1 MTLRRAQW
9 SDGGIELEAVEP
21 APLPEGWVRLRV
33 AACGICG
40 SDLHMLRH
48 HLLRVP
54 GASPGHEFVGYPLDG
69 PPGLADAL
77 YAVEPRTWCGKCGFC
92 AQGQRHLCPLG
103 KLLGVTAPGGLAE
116 SVDAPLASLH
126 RVPSGV
132 EALLASLSEPL
143 AVCVRAL
150 DLAQL
155 EAGSRVLVLGAG
167 SIGLLAGLLAR
178 DRSAAVAIS
187 ARHPQ
192 QRAAAAKLGL
202 AALGED
208 DVAAWA
214 RDEQPDVVIET
225 VGGKA
230 DTASQALRACR
241 PGGTIVML
249 GVFAEPR
256 PLDLFALM
264 AKELRVVGS
273 NTYGTGRSGS
283 EFRSAVALLPRYA
296 SELAALQT
304 HQFALDEVA
313 DAFACADDKKSG
325 AIKVTLLP

>member
-1 MTLRRAQW
+1 MTLRQAQW
-9 SDGGIELEAVEP
+9 SDDGIGLADVEP
-21 APLPEGWVRLRV
+21 PTLVEGWARLRV

-48 HLLRVP
+48 HMMRFP
-54 GASPGHEFVGYPLDG
+54 GASPGHEIVGTPTHG
-69 PPGLADAL
+69 PSGLADAL
-77 YAVEPRTWCGKCGFC
+77 YAVEPRSWCGHCGFC
-92 AQGQRHLCPLG
+92 AQGQRQLCPSG
-103 KLLGVTAPGGLAE
+103 KLLGVTAPGGLADF
-116 SVDAPLASLH
+116 VDAPLAGLH
-126 RVPSGV
+126 RVPSGIDP
-132 EALLASLSEPL
+132 LLASLAEPL

-150 DLAQL
+150 DVARL

-178 DRSAAVAIS
+178 DRSAAVALS

-202 AALGED
+202 VALPEAD
-208 DVAAWA
+208 MAAWA
-214 RDEQPDVVIET
+214 SAEQPDVVIET
-225 VGGKA
+225 VGGLA
-230 DTASQALRACR
+230 DTANDALRACR
-241 PGGTIVML
+241 PGGTVVLL

-256 PLDLFALM
+256 PLELFMLM

-283 EFRSAVALLPRYA
+283 EFGTAVALLPRYA
-296 SELAALQT
+296 GELSGLQT
-304 HQFALDEVA
+304 HQFPLARIGE
-313 DAFACADDKKSG
+313 AFACAADKASG